1 MKTFI
6 DFSSFLG
13 LKALVRVCL
22 LLFVAMAMLVHAAST
37 EPRATP
43 GGLITIQIKSVP
55 SEDVSIISDKYV
67 IASNGTVSLP
77 YLSRP
82 VSLAGMTGQQVA
94 EKLAKLYKEA
104 EIFSDPIFIVRV
116 DVGEADEI
124 GKRYVHVTGN
134 ISKRQN
140 MQYREGLT
148 LIEAILDSGDI
159 TDYGSRYIQ
168 VTRNGETRSYDYF
181 SARDRSLKL
190 RPGDVIFVQNR
201 PFWEGRPDKVGP

>member
-1 MKTFI
+1 MKTFT
-6 DFSSFLG
+6 DFPVLSG
-13 LKALVRVCL
+13 LKAMVRVCVVL
-22 LLFVAMAMLVHAAST
+22 AAFVTMSVYAAST
-37 EPRATP
+37 EPRATA

-55 SEDVSIISDKYV
+55 TEDVSIISDKYV
-67 IASNGTVSLP
+67 LASNGTVSLP

-82 VSLAGMTGQQVA
+82 VSLAGLTGQQVA
-94 EKLAKLYKEA
+94 EKLTKLYKEA

-134 ISKRQN
+134 IAKRQN

-148 LIEAILDSGDI
+148 LIEAVLDSGDI

>member
-1 MKTFI
+1 MKTFT
-6 DFSSFLG
+6 DCLSFLG
-13 LKALVRVCL
+13 WGALSR
-22 LLFVAMAMLVHAAST
+22 LFLVLFAAMVTLSHAAST

-43 GGLITIQIKSVP
+43 GGLVTIQIKSVP
-55 SEDVSIISDKYV
+55 TEDVSIISDKYV
-67 IASNGTVSLP
+67 LASNGTVSLP

-82 VSLAGMTGQQVA
+82 VRLAGMTGQQVA
-94 EKLAKLYKEA
+94 EKLTKLYKEA
-104 EIFSDPIFIVRV
+104 QIFSDPIFIVRV

-134 ISKRQN
+134 IAKRQN

-159 TDYGSRYIQ
+159 TDYGSRFIQ